1 MKPLL
6 LAFTSLTS
14 FTSFVSFVSLL
25 MAGVVFAAGA
35 PALSPE
41 TLDDIAK
48 HETIAAAH
56 TEAAKCLRS
65 GKSDEVCEGA
75 LQKACK
81 GVAIGKFCG
90 MKH

>member
-1 MKPLL
+1 MKKWI
-6 LAFTSLTS
+6 LASL
-14 FTSFVSFVSLL
+14 
-25 MAGVVFAAGA
+25 VFAVSAAAYAA
-35 PALSPE
+35 PASPLSQE

-56 TEAAKCLRS
+56 TQAAKCLRE
-65 GKSDEVCEGA
+65 GKADEVCEGA
-75 LQKACK
+75 LLQACK

>member
-1 MKPLL
+1 MKKWI
-6 LAFTSLTS
+6 LALATF
-14 FTSFVSFVSLL
+14 
-25 MAGVVFAAGA
+25 
-35 PALSPE
+35 ALSAAAYAVAASPVLNQE

-56 TEAAKCLRS
+56 TQAAKCLRE
-65 GKSDEVCEGA
+65 GKADAVCEGA
-75 LQKACK
+75 LLAACK